1 MKNLNLKELRPKWVE
16 VQSGM
21 ISDVYYDE
29 DAETLYVMFKGGTV
43 WAYFNVTVEE
53 NENMMEAPSIGK
65 YFGSVIKA
73 DKDGIE
79 IDE

>member
-29 DAETLYVMFKGGTV
+29 DAEVLYVMFKGGTV
-43 WAYFNVTVEE
+43 WAYFNVTIEE
-53 NENMMEAPSIGK
+53 NESMMEAPSIGK
-65 YFGSVIKA
+65 YFGKVIKA